1 MDARFKTKTVH
12 EIDYNDLN
20 ELIAETYG
28 LDDFEGTCESPND
41 STHSFKVEK
50 AENKYPHSDEE
61 NRNVLLKYERES
73 AAEIIKAK
81 NCCHY
86 ELGDVLDDM
95 CDKGVI
101 EEGNYL
107 VDVCW

>member
-12 EIDYNDLN
+12 EIDWNKLN

-28 LDDFEGTCESPND
+28 LDDFEGTLESPND
-41 STHSFKVEK
+41 STHSFKVDK
-50 AENKYPHSDEE
+50 TENKYPHSTEE
-61 NRNVLLKYERES
+61 NRATLLKYDS
-73 AAEIIKAK
+73 DSVAEIIKNK
-81 NCCHY
+81 CCEHY
-86 ELGDVLDDM
+86 SLGHILDDM